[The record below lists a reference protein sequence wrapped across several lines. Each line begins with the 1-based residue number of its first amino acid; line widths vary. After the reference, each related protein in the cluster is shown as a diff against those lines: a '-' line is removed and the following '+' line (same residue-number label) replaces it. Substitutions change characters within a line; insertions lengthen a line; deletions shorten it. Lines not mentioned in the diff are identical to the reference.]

1 MKDMDMNLFL
11 VLDSRTLTMLLRRKA
26 GDLEHGNTCL
36 FGILA
41 AVTKFTKRRKDL

>member
-11 VLDSRTLTMLLRRKA
+11 VLDSRALHCAVEEKSRLGARQYLP
-26 GDLEHGNTCL
+26 L